1 MMNYISTR
9 GPGAPRSFSDVLLSG
24 MAPDGGLY
32 IPQSWP
38 SLAPETLAG
47 MEGAPYAELAVQ
59 VIWPFVEGAVEKSV
73 FRAMAAQTY
82 GGDIFH
88 HPAVAP
94 LRQIDRGLW
103 LMELFHGPTLS
114 FKDYALQLLGRLF
127 DHVLEQRGERMTI
140 IGATSG
146 DTGSAAIEAC
156 RHCKNV
162 DIFILHPQ
170 GRTSEIQRKQMTTAA
185 SENVHNIALK
195 GNFDDCQSLVKALF
209 ADQEM
214 REDLGLSAVNSINW
228 ARIMAQT
235 VYYVAAALSLGADNK
250 RPVSFAVPTGNFG
263 NIYAAWAARKMGAPI
278 GDLVVASNRNDIL
291 TRFFESGAMAMEE
304 VVPSLSPSMD
314 IQISS
319 NFERFLCDLLGRD
332 HNALMQMMGSFRET
346 GRFTVTENLLAKAK
360 ESFFSYRCAD
370 EQTIAAMQDCYRKT
384 GIQIDPHTAVA
395 YHAARQHQKE
405 KGVCPLVFLGCAH
418 PAKFPEAVEKATG
431 RAPEVPDRLQAVM
444 EKKERYEALENDA
457 QTVKAHIY
465 KKVSR

>member
-1 MMNYISTR
+1 MINYISTR

-32 IPQSWP
+32 IPESWP
-38 SLAPETLAG
+38 SLSAGQLAALTG
-47 MEGAPYAELAVQ
+47 KPYSDMAAA
-59 VIWPFVEGAVEKSV
+59 IMYPFVADILDKKDFHKMAQKTYEGGA
-73 FRAMAAQTY
+73 
-82 GGDIFH
+82 FH
-88 HPAVAP
+88 HQAVAP
-94 LRQIDRGLW
+94 LQQVDSALW

-127 DHVLEQRGERMTI
+127 DHVLEERGERITI
-140 IGATSG
+140 VGATSG
-146 DTGSAAIEAC
+146 DTGSAAIDAC
-156 RHCKNV
+156 RNCKNV

-170 GRTSEIQRKQMTTAA
+170 GRTSEIQRKQMTTAS

-214 REDLGLSAVNSINW
+214 RKELGLSAVNSINW

-235 VYYVAAALSLGADNK
+235 VYYVAAALALGGTDNH
-250 RPVSFAVPTGNFG
+250 PVSFTVPTGNFG

-291 TRFFESGAMAMEE
+291 TRFFESGSMDMQS

-319 NFERFLCDLLGRD
+319 NFERFLCDLMGRD
-332 HNALMQMMGSFRET
+332 HEALSDMMESFKNTGHFAVENALID
-346 GRFTVTENLLAKAK
+346 KARA
-360 ESFFSYRCAD
+360 EFASYRCND
-370 EQTIAAMQDCYRKT
+370 EQTLAAMRDCYMKT
-384 GIQIDPHTAVA
+384 GIQLDPHTAVA

-405 KGVCPLVFLGCAH
+405 KGTCPLVFLGCAH

-431 RAPEVPDRLQAVM
+431 RAPDVPARLKAAMTGQEHYDV
-444 EKKERYEALENDA
+444 LDNDA

-465 KKVSR
+465 KKARC